1 MVCIMADSI
10 ENIETYLTTLENDNK
25 AERLLGAIC
34 VLNMLGYNVE
44 WDRFQK
50 RYIIRQEGCQ

>member
-1 MVCIMADSI
+1 MDKL
-10 ENIETYLTTLENDNK
+10 ENITNYLNLLEDQGK

-34 VLNMLGYNVE
+34 VLNMLGHEVE
-44 WDRFQK
+44 WDKFQK